1 MVIYLMNKLLEDME
15 NNAVRYKIEVTFNPD
30 DLIQAW
36 ADNNDIPIK
45 DVDVSVEEI
54 LESEASSWLSDSNIY
69 VLRVEEQHD

>member
-1 MVIYLMNKLLEDME
+1 MRYVIT
-15 NNAVRYKIEVTFNPD
+15 VTFNPD

-36 ADNNDIPIK
+36 ADNNDIPIE
-45 DVDVSVEEI
+45 DVDISVEEI